1 MNNLQEKVIRAMVD
15 MYGFYSIEELSE
27 MTEVSISSIKRSLK
41 EITAFIESYDGKLL
55 RVPKKGI
62 CMVVTDQQR
71 ETILEALD
79 SYANGNPESYYYRK
93 NYILDILFNYPAN
106 YTVQLF
112 SEELCVSRK
121 MIEKDLEMVKEYLAT
136 FHLELLRVQ
145 NYGISIAGREFDIRQ
160 AIVDTQNKKYW
171 KHTYIEELPKEL
183 DYRIS
188 KRAFT
193 YFSDYYSTQDIMMVQ
208 KNLSESEV
216 DLGVIFVDISFCRL
230 TEYLLLTK
238 KRMEEN
244 NKIRNKAERTLT
256 KLDDIYIETA
266 KKILDRMF
274 PKEED
279 MELEYQFLAAKLA
292 VAKTCEVEAKI
303 QDDYLMDIA
312 EDYIY
317 TVFMAMEKENTYHY
331 RELEKQIATFLK
343 KISIRHD
350 YMLIEWDD
358 LHKDVQQQIQSTYAV
373 CLTYAFRLEDEL
385 GFVLTQDEIAW
396 LALLIHQASMET
408 GSEKQ
413 GIFVM
418 ATDSYTAKYEA
429 MKIENEIS
437 NLEIIKIVHIN
448 DFKPELAKGKLVIST
463 VPLKEQRN
471 NVIEITKHVTQLDIN
486 KIANRMDEYVQEM
499 KNEKVIETVKKA
511 FQKELI
517 MIDALAT
524 TKKEAISQ
532 ASELLLKQGCLTE
545 DITEKV
551 FELEER
557 RPTTIGGQIAMAH
570 VYKDSVKKSGIA
582 VMRMKYPVQW
592 SRTSKIKLVF
602 FLAIN
607 MEESNE
613 ILKLFKYLYALI
625 DNKDEIQKILE
636 ADSSEKI
643 YEILM
648 EEFH

>member
-27 MTEVSISSIKRSLK
+27 MTEISISSIKRSLK
-41 EITAFIESYDGKLL
+41 DITKFIEDYDGKLL

-71 ETILEALD
+71 ENILEALD
-79 SYANGNPESYYYRK
+79 SYANGNPESFYYRK

-121 MIEKDLEMVKEYLAT
+121 MIEKDLKMIEEYLAT
-136 FHLELLRVQ
+136 FHLELSKVQ
-145 NYGISIAGREFDIRQ
+145 NQGISIVGREFDIRQ

-171 KHTYIEELPKEL
+171 KHTYIEELPQEL

-193 YFSDYYSTQDIMMVQ
+193 YFSDYYSKEDIMMVQ
-208 KNLSESEV
+208 EYLADSEAE
-216 DLGVIFVDISFCRL
+216 LGVVLVD
-230 TEYLLLTK
+230 
-238 KRMEEN
+238 
-244 NKIRNKAERTLT
+244 
-256 KLDDIYIETA
+256 
-266 KKILDRMF
+266 
-274 PKEED
+274 
-279 MELEYQFLAAKLA
+279 
-292 VAKTCEVEAKI
+292 
-303 QDDYLMDIA
+303 
-312 EDYIY
+312 
-317 TVFMAMEKENTYHY
+317 
-331 RELEKQIATFLK
+331 IATFLK

-350 YMLIEWDD
+350 YMLVEWDD
-358 LHKDVQQQIQSTYAV
+358 LHKDVQQQIQSSYAV
-373 CLTYAFRLEDEL
+373 CLTYSFHLEEKL

-418 ATDSYTAKYEA
+418 ATDPYSAKYEA

-437 NLEIIKIVHIN
+437 NLEIIKIVHIH
-448 DFKPELAKGKLVIST
+448 DFKPELTKGKLVIST
-463 VPLKEQRN
+463 VPLKEKRN

-486 KIANRMDEYVQEM
+486 KIISQMDEYAQEM
-499 KNEKVIETVKKA
+499 KNEQVIETVKKA

-517 MIDALAT
+517 VIDALAT
-524 TKKEAISQ
+524 TKKETIAQVSK
-532 ASELLLKQGCLTE
+532 LLLEQGCLSE
-545 DITEKV
+545 DVTEKV

-557 RPTTIGGQIAMAH
+557 RPTTIGSQIAMAH

-582 VMRMKYPVQW
+582 VMRMKYPVKW
-592 SRTSKIKLVF
+592 SRSSKVKLVF

-625 DNKDEIQKILE
+625 DNKEDIQKILE
-636 ADSSEKI
+636 ANSSGEI
-643 YEILM
+643 YELLM

>member
-27 MTEVSISSIKRSLK
+27 MTEISISSIKRSLK
-41 EITAFIESYDGKLL
+41 DITKFIEDYDGKLL

-71 ETILEALD
+71 ENILEALD
-79 SYANGNPESYYYRK
+79 SYANGNPESFYYRK

-121 MIEKDLEMVKEYLAT
+121 MIEKDLKMIEEYLAT
-136 FHLELLRVQ
+136 FHLELSKVQ
-145 NYGISIAGREFDIRQ
+145 NQGISIVGREFDIRQ

-171 KHTYIEELPKEL
+171 KHTYIEELPQEL

-193 YFSDYYSTQDIMMVQ
+193 YFSDYYSKEDIMMVQ
-208 KNLSESEV
+208 EYLADSEAE
-216 DLGVIFVDISFCRL
+216 LGVVLVDISFCRL

-238 KRMEEN
+238 RRMEEG
-244 NKIRNKAERTLT
+244 NKIRNKADRTMT
-256 KLDDIYIETA
+256 KLDDIYVETA

-274 PKEED
+274 PHED
-279 MELEYQFLAAKLA
+279 EMELEYQFLAAKFA
-292 VAKTCEVEAKI
+292 VAKTCEVEAEI
-303 QDDYLMDIA
+303 QDDYLMNIA

-317 TVFMAMEKENTYHY
+317 TVFMAMEKESTYHY

-350 YMLIEWDD
+350 YMLVEWDD
-358 LHKDVQQQIQSTYAV
+358 LHKDVQQQIQSSYAV
-373 CLTYAFRLEDEL
+373 CLTYSFHLEEKL

-418 ATDSYTAKYEA
+418 AT
-429 MKIENEIS
+429 
-437 NLEIIKIVHIN
+437 
-448 DFKPELAKGKLVIST
+448 
-463 VPLKEQRN
+463 
-471 NVIEITKHVTQLDIN
+471 
-486 KIANRMDEYVQEM
+486 
-499 KNEKVIETVKKA
+499 
-511 FQKELI
+511 
-517 MIDALAT
+517 
-524 TKKEAISQ
+524 TKKETIAQVSK
-532 ASELLLKQGCLTE
+532 LLLEQGCLSE
-545 DITEKV
+545 DVTEKV

-557 RPTTIGGQIAMAH
+557 RPTTIGSQIAMAH

-582 VMRMKYPVQW
+582 VMRMKYPVKW
-592 SRTSKIKLVF
+592 SRSSKVKLVF

-625 DNKDEIQKILE
+625 DNKEDIQKILE
-636 ADSSEKI
+636 ANSSGEI
-643 YEILM
+643 YELLM